1 MDVMDRSLR
10 ARLEAARLP
19 EGFAFGVATAGFQ
32 IEGGYNDAHAARGWP
47 DPAVT
52 TNLISFAV
60 HELDRGLVDSR
71 GAPAG
76 PASRVDGGAPRDGR
90 AASSADA
97 ARSGRAVSEDGGM
110 ERGLQHGP
118 DRPAAPAD
126 GPGFDGDDSAGAYG
140 EMIRAL
146 RG

>member
-1 MDVMDRSLR
+1 MDRSLR

-60 HELDRGLVDSR
+60 HELDRGLVDLLEARRRGSR
-71 GAPAG
+71 ARISRSTCGTGEPGGWRRSQGWAG
-76 PASRVDGGAPRDGR
+76 RI
-90 AASSADA
+90 
-97 ARSGRAVSEDGGM
+97 
-110 ERGLQHGP
+110 ER
-118 DRPAAPAD
+118 
-126 GPGFDGDDSAGAYG
+126 
-140 EMIRAL
+140 
-146 RG
+146 